1 MTSFYQLIILGN
13 KNNNSNKIIQQLENK
28 LSELHISKNV
38 IQRIDSSNI
47 QDLSIKHPAIC
58 LYFGNKKKSDITIID
73 SLLSQHILILP
84 LVSDIK
90 KVPNE
95 IPDNLSAINCF
106 EFNTHNKIP
115 EIVNIILEKFE
126 LLPQKRKIFISYKR
140 SDSTEVALQLFS
152 FLNENGF
159 SPFLDSFSI
168 RPMLNFQEELKN
180 YMVDCDLILLLDTKN
195 FFDSKWT
202 VEEFNQANALS
213 IGIIRLIWPDTDRS
227 KYKDSECSLFE
238 NIELKKEDFTNENF
252 TTNGRFKKSTLN
264 TIKMQIEM
272 FRARSIQFR
281 QSNIIGEISKYAKT
295 QEKNIIQL
303 HNYLQIKENADIL
316 IIPTLGIPN
325 SENFNSARKFLAEP
339 HNKKQ
344 LYLLYDNRNILKS
357 WLNYLDWINK
367 YNIPIKTVKV
377 SNLEELGW

>member
-1 MTSFYQLIILGN
+1 MEKRNLKIHNKSDKPDNIVLRDNNLIERCI
-13 KNNNSNKIIQQLENK
+13 KVENK
-28 LSELHISKNV
+28 LPKFMK
-38 IQRIDSSNI
+38 D
-47 QDLSIKHPAIC
+47 
-58 LYFGNKKKSDITIID
+58 YFIYLKGSVAVSTRVAYLEDIYFFC
-73 SLLSQHILILP
+73 SY
-84 LVSDIK
+84 LVETKEITKADKVCDI
-90 KVPNE
+90 
-95 IPDNLSAINCF
+95 
-106 EFNTHNKIP
+106 
-115 EIVNIILEKFE
+115 
-126 LLPQKRKIFISYKR
+126 
-140 SDSTEVALQLFS
+140 
-152 FLNENGF
+152 
-159 SPFLDSFSI
+159 
-168 RPMLNFQEELKN
+168 
-180 YMVDCDLILLLDTKN
+180 
-195 FFDSKWT
+195 T

-227 KYKDSECSLFE
+227 KNKESECGLFE

-252 TTNGRFKKSTLN
+252 TTNGRLKKSTLN
-264 TIKMQIEM
+264 TIKMQMEM

-303 HNYLQIKENADIL
+303 DNYLQIKENVDIL

-325 SENFNSARKFLAEP
+325 SENFNSARKFLDEP

>member
-1 MTSFYQLIILGN
+1 MKSFYQLVILGN
-13 KNNNSNKIIQQLENK
+13 KNNDSDEIIKQLGNK
-28 LSELHISKNV
+28 LSELRISKNV
-38 IQRIDSSNI
+38 IKRINSNNI
-47 QDLSIKHPAIC
+47 DNHLIKSPTIC
-58 LYFGNKKKSDITIID
+58 LYFGNKEKKDKDIID
-73 SLLSQHILILP
+73 RFLSQNILILP
-84 LVSDIK
+84 LVSDVK
-90 KVPNE
+90 EVPNE
-95 IPDNLSAINCF
+95 IPENLSVINCF
-106 EFNTHNKIP
+106 EYNSQDKIP
-115 EIVNIILEKFE
+115 EIVNLILEKFE

-140 SDSTEVALQLFS
+140 SDSTKVALQLYS
-152 FLNENGF
+152 FLTEAGF
-159 SPFLDSFSI
+159 LPFLDSFSI

-227 KYKDSECSLFE
+227 KNKESECGLFE

-252 TTNGRFKKSTLN
+252 TTNGRLKKSTLN

-303 HNYLQIKENADIL
+303 DNYLQIKENVDIL

-325 SENFNSARKFLAEP
+325 SENFNSARKFLDEP

-357 WLNYLDWINK
+357 WLNYLDWINN

>member
-1 MTSFYQLIILGN
+1 MKSFYQLVILGN
-13 KNNNSNKIIQQLENK
+13 KNNDSDEIIKQLGNK
-28 LSELHISKNV
+28 LSELRISKNV
-38 IQRIDSSNI
+38 IKRINSNNI
-47 QDLSIKHPAIC
+47 DNHLIKSPTIC
-58 LYFGNKKKSDITIID
+58 LYFGNKEKKDKDIID
-73 SLLSQHILILP
+73 RFLSQNILILP
-84 LVSDIK
+84 LVSDVK
-90 KVPNE
+90 EVPNE
-95 IPDNLSAINCF
+95 IPENLSVINCF
-106 EFNTHNKIP
+106 EYNSQNKIP
-115 EIVNIILEKFE
+115 EIVNLILEKFE

-140 SDSTEVALQLFS
+140 SDSTKVALQLYS
-152 FLNENGF
+152 FLTEAGF
-159 SPFLDSFSI
+159 LPFLDSFSI

-213 IGIIRLIWPDTDRS
+213 IGIIRLIWP
-227 KYKDSECSLFE
+227 KNKESECGLFE

-252 TTNGRFKKSTLN
+252 TTNGRLKKSTLN
-264 TIKMQIEM
+264 TIKMQMEM

-303 HNYLQIKENADIL
+303 DNYLQIKENVDIL

-325 SENFNSARKFLAEP
+325 SENFNSARKFLDEP

>member
-1 MTSFYQLIILGN
+1 MKSFYQLVILGN
-13 KNNNSNKIIQQLENK
+13 KNNDSDEIIKQLGNK
-28 LSELHISKNV
+28 LSELRISKNV
-38 IQRIDSSNI
+38 IKRINSNNI
-47 QDLSIKHPAIC
+47 DNHLIKSPTIC
-58 LYFGNKKKSDITIID
+58 LYFGNKEKKDKDIID
-73 SLLSQHILILP
+73 RFLSQNILILP
-84 LVSDIK
+84 LVSDVK
-90 KVPNE
+90 EVPNE
-95 IPDNLSAINCF
+95 IPENLSVINCF
-106 EFNTHNKIP
+106 EYNSQDKIP
-115 EIVNIILEKFE
+115 EIVNLILEKFE

-140 SDSTEVALQLFS
+140 SDSTKVALQLYS
-152 FLNENGF
+152 FLTEAGF
-159 SPFLDSFSI
+159 LPFLDSFSI

-227 KYKDSECSLFE
+227 KNKESECGLFE

-303 HNYLQIKENADIL
+303 DNYLQIKENVDIL

-325 SENFNSARKFLAEP
+325 SENFNSARKFLDEP

>member
-1 MTSFYQLIILGN
+1 MKSFYQLVILGN
-13 KNNNSNKIIQQLENK
+13 KNNDSDEIIKQLGNK
-28 LSELHISKNV
+28 LSELRISKNV
-38 IQRIDSSNI
+38 IKRINSNNI
-47 QDLSIKHPAIC
+47 DNHLIKSPTIS
-58 LYFGNKKKSDITIID
+58 LYFGNKEKKDKDIID
-73 SLLSQHILILP
+73 RFLSQNILILP
-84 LVSDIK
+84 LVSDVK
-90 KVPNE
+90 EVPNE
-95 IPDNLSAINCF
+95 IPENLSVINCF
-106 EFNTHNKIP
+106 GYNSQDKIP
-115 EIVNIILEKFE
+115 EIVNLILEKFE

-140 SDSTEVALQLFS
+140 SDSTKVALQLYS
-152 FLNENGF
+152 FLTEAGF
-159 SPFLDSFSI
+159 LPFLDSFSI

-213 IGIIRLIWPDTDRS
+213 IGIIRLIWPDTDKAKDKES
-227 KYKDSECSLFE
+227 KCGLFE
-238 NIELKKEDFTNENF
+238 NIELKKEDFSNVNF
-252 TTNGRFKKSTLN
+252 TMNGKLKKSTLN
-264 TIKMQIEM
+264 IIKTQIEM

-281 QSNIIGEISKYAKT
+281 QSNIIGEISKYATSQK
-295 QEKNIIQL
+295 KNIIQL

-325 SENFNSARKFLAEP
+325 SENFNSARKFLDEP

>member
-1 MTSFYQLIILGN
+1 MKSFYQLVILGN
-13 KNNNSNKIIQQLENK
+13 KNNDSDEIIKQLGNK
-28 LSELHISKNV
+28 LSELRISKNV
-38 IQRIDSSNI
+38 IKRINSNNI
-47 QDLSIKHPAIC
+47 DNHLIKSPTIC
-58 LYFGNKKKSDITIID
+58 LYFGNKEKKDKDIID
-73 SLLSQHILILP
+73 RFLSQNILILP
-84 LVSDIK
+84 LVSDVK
-90 KVPNE
+90 EVPNE
-95 IPDNLSAINCF
+95 IPENLSVINCF
-106 EFNTHNKIP
+106 GYNSQDKIP
-115 EIVNIILEKFE
+115 EIVNLILEKFE

-140 SDSTEVALQLFS
+140 SDSTKVALQLYS
-152 FLNENGF
+152 FLTEAGF
-159 SPFLDSFSI
+159 LPFLDSFSI

-213 IGIIRLIWPDTDRS
+213 IGIIRLIWPDTDKAKDKES
-227 KYKDSECSLFE
+227 KCGLFE
-238 NIELKKEDFTNENF
+238 NIELKKEDFSNVNF
-252 TTNGRFKKSTLN
+252 TMNGKLKKSTLN
-264 TIKMQIEM
+264 IIKTQIEM

-281 QSNIIGEISKYAKT
+281 QSNIIGEISKYATSQK
-295 QEKNIIQL
+295 KNIIQL

-325 SENFNSARKFLAEP
+325 SENFNSARKFLDEP

>member
-357 WLNYLDWINK
+357 WLNYLNWINK

>member
-1 MTSFYQLIILGN
+1 MKSFYQLIILGN
-13 KNNNSNKIIQQLENK
+13 KNNDSDEIIKQLGNK
-28 LSELHISKNV
+28 LSELRISKNV
-38 IQRIDSSNI
+38 IKRINSNNI
-47 QDLSIKHPAIC
+47 DNHLIKSPTIC
-58 LYFGNKKKSDITIID
+58 LYFGNKEKKDKDIID
-73 SLLSQHILILP
+73 RFLSQNILILP
-84 LVSDIK
+84 LVSDVK
-90 KVPNE
+90 EVPNE
-95 IPDNLSAINCF
+95 IPENLSVINCF
-106 EFNTHNKIP
+106 EYNSQDKIP

-140 SDSTEVALQLFS
+140 SDSTKVALQLYS

-227 KYKDSECSLFE
+227 KNKESECGLFE

-303 HNYLQIKENADIL
+303 DNYLQIKENVDIL

-325 SENFNSARKFLAEP
+325 SENFNSARKFLDEP

>member
-1 MTSFYQLIILGN
+1 M
-13 KNNNSNKIIQQLENK
+13 
-28 LSELHISKNV
+28 SELRISKNV
-38 IQRIDSSNI
+38 IKRINSNNI
-47 QDLSIKHPAIC
+47 DNHLIKSPTIC
-58 LYFGNKKKSDITIID
+58 LYFGNKEKKDKDIID
-73 SLLSQHILILP
+73 RFLSQNILILP
-84 LVSDIK
+84 LVSDVK
-90 KVPNE
+90 EVPNE
-95 IPDNLSAINCF
+95 IPENLSVINCF
-106 EFNTHNKIP
+106 EYNSQDKIP
-115 EIVNIILEKFE
+115 EIVNLILEKFE

-140 SDSTEVALQLFS
+140 SDSTKVALQLYS
-152 FLNENGF
+152 FLTEAGF
-159 SPFLDSFSI
+159 LPFLDSCSI

-213 IGIIRLIWPDTDRS
+213 IGIIRLIWPDTDKAKDKES
-227 KYKDSECSLFE
+227 KCGLFE
-238 NIELKKEDFTNENF
+238 NIELKKEDFSNVNF
-252 TTNGRFKKSTLN
+252 TMNGKLKKSTLN
-264 TIKMQIEM
+264 IIKTQIEM

-281 QSNIIGEISKYAKT
+281 QSNIIGEISKYATSQK
-295 QEKNIIQL
+295 KNIIQL
-303 HNYLQIKENADIL
+303 HNYLEIKENADIL

-325 SENFNSARKFLAEP
+325 SENFNSARKFLDEP

>member
-1 MTSFYQLIILGN
+1 MIGIYQLIILGN
-13 KNNNSNKIIQQLENK
+13 KINDSNEIIQQLKNK
-28 LSELHISKNV
+28 LYELHISKNV
-38 IQRIDSSNI
+38 IKLIDSNSI

-58 LYFGNKKKSDITIID
+58 LYFGNEKKSDITIID
-73 SLLSQHILILP
+73 NLLSQNILILP
-84 LVSDIK
+84 LVSDLRE
-90 KVPNE
+90 VPNE
-95 IPDNLSAINCF
+95 IPDNLSTINCF
-106 EFNTHNKIP
+106 EFNTQNKIP

-140 SDSTEVALQLFS
+140 SDSTKVALQLYS

-227 KYKDSECSLFE
+227 KNKESECGLFE

-303 HNYLQIKENADIL
+303 DNYLQIKENVDIL

-325 SENFNSARKFLAEP
+325 SENFNSARKFLDEP

-357 WLNYLDWINK
+357 WLNYLDWINR

>member
-1 MTSFYQLIILGN
+1 MKSFYQLVILGN
-13 KNNNSNKIIQQLENK
+13 KNNDSDEIIKQLGNK
-28 LSELHISKNV
+28 LSELRISKNV
-38 IQRIDSSNI
+38 IKRINSNNI
-47 QDLSIKHPAIC
+47 DNHLIKSPTIC
-58 LYFGNKKKSDITIID
+58 LYFGNKEKKDKDIID
-73 SLLSQHILILP
+73 RFLSQNILILP
-84 LVSDIK
+84 LVSDVK
-90 KVPNE
+90 EVPNE
-95 IPDNLSAINCF
+95 IPENLSVINCF
-106 EFNTHNKIP
+106 EYNSQDKIP
-115 EIVNIILEKFE
+115 EIVNLILEKFE

-140 SDSTEVALQLFS
+140 SDSKKVALQLYS
-152 FLNENGF
+152 FLAEAGF
-159 SPFLDSFSI
+159 LPFLDSFSI

-213 IGIIRLIWPDTDRS
+213 IGIIRLIWPDTDKS
-227 KYKDSECSLFE
+227 KDKESKCGLFE
-238 NIELKKEDFTNENF
+238 NIELKKEDFSNVNF
-252 TTNGRFKKSTLN
+252 TMNGKLKKSTLN
-264 TIKMQIEM
+264 IIKSQIEM

-281 QSNIIGEISKYAKT
+281 QSNIIGEISKYATSQK
-295 QEKNIIQL
+295 KNIIQL

>member
-1 MTSFYQLIILGN
+1 MIGIYQLIILGN
-13 KNNNSNKIIQQLENK
+13 KINDSNEIIQQLKNK
-28 LSELHISKNV
+28 LYELHISKNV
-38 IQRIDSSNI
+38 IKLIDSNNI

-58 LYFGNKKKSDITIID
+58 LYFGNEKKSDITIID
-73 SLLSQHILILP
+73 NLLSQNILILP
-84 LVSDIK
+84 LVSDLRE
-90 KVPNE
+90 VPNE
-95 IPDNLSAINCF
+95 IPDNLSTINCF
-106 EFNTHNKIP
+106 EFNTQNKIP

-140 SDSTEVALQLFS
+140 SDSTKVALQLYS

-202 VEEFNQANALS
+202 IEEFNQANALS
-213 IGIIRLIWPDTDRS
+213 IGIIRLIWSDTDRS

-252 TTNGRFKKSTLN
+252 TANGRFKKSSLN

-303 HNYLQIKENADIL
+303 DNYLQIKENVDIL

-325 SENFNSARKFLAEP
+325 SENFNSARKFLDEP

>member
-1 MTSFYQLIILGN
+1 MTSFYQLVILGN
-13 KNNNSNKIIQQLENK
+13 KKNYSYKIIEHLENK

-38 IQRIDSSNI
+38 IQRIDSNNI

-58 LYFGNKKKSDITIID
+58 LYFGNEKKSDITIID
-73 SLLSQHILILP
+73 NLLSQNILILP
-84 LVSDIK
+84 LVSDLRE
-90 KVPNE
+90 VPNE
-95 IPDNLSAINCF
+95 IPDNLSTINCF
-106 EFNTHNKIP
+106 EFNTQNKIP

-140 SDSTEVALQLFS
+140 SDSTKVALQLYS

-202 VEEFNQANALS
+202 VEEFNEANALS

-227 KYKDSECSLFE
+227 KSKESECGLFE
-238 NIELKKEDFTNENF
+238 NIELKKEDFTNVNF
-252 TTNGRFKKSTLN
+252 TMNGRLKKRTLN
-264 TIKMQIEM
+264 IIKTKIEM

-281 QSNIIGEISKYAKT
+281 QSNIIGEISKYAPSQK
-295 QEKNIIQL
+295 KNIIQL
-303 HNYLQIKENADIL
+303 HNYLQIKENDDIL

-325 SENFNSARKFLAEP
+325 SENFNLARNFLDEP
-339 HNKKQ
+339 YNKKQ
-344 LYLLYDNRNILKS
+344 LYLLYDNRSILKS

-367 YNIPIKTVKV
+367 YNIPIKTVKI

>member
-84 LVSDIK
+84 LVSDLRE
-90 KVPNE
+90 VPNE

-140 SDSTEVALQLFS
+140 SDSTKVALQLFS

>member
-1 MTSFYQLIILGN
+1 MKSFYQLVILGN
-13 KNNNSNKIIQQLENK
+13 KNNDSDEIIKQLGNK
-28 LSELHISKNV
+28 LSELRISKNV
-38 IQRIDSSNI
+38 IKRINSNNI
-47 QDLSIKHPAIC
+47 DNHLIKSPTIC
-58 LYFGNKKKSDITIID
+58 LYFGNKEKKDKDIID
-73 SLLSQHILILP
+73 RFLSQNILILP
-84 LVSDIK
+84 LVSDVK
-90 KVPNE
+90 EVPNE
-95 IPDNLSAINCF
+95 IPENLSVINCF
-106 EFNTHNKIP
+106 EYNSQNKIP
-115 EIVNIILEKFE
+115 EIVNLILEKFE

-140 SDSTEVALQLFS
+140 SDSTKVALQLYS
-152 FLNENGF
+152 FLTEAGF
-159 SPFLDSFSI
+159 LPFLDSFSI

-227 KYKDSECSLFE
+227 KNKESECGLFE

-252 TTNGRFKKSTLN
+252 TTNGRLKKSTLN
-264 TIKMQIEM
+264 TIKMQMEM

-303 HNYLQIKENADIL
+303 DNYLQIKENVDIL

-325 SENFNSARKFLAEP
+325 SENFNSARKFLDEP

>member
-84 LVSDIK
+84 LVSDLRE
-90 KVPNE
+90 VPNE

-140 SDSTEVALQLFS
+140 SDSTKVALQLFS

-357 WLNYLDWINK
+357 WLKYLDWINK